1 MRVAVTGSHG
11 LLGRHLLP
19 ALEAAGHEVVPVV
32 RGGTEARAVV
42 AWDPAAGTIAVDG
55 LAGVDAAVHLAGG
68 GIGDRRWTPAHKRAV
83 RQSRVEGTSLLSETL
98 ARLRPRPGV
107 LLSASAVGYYG
118 DRDDELLDESSPSGS
133 GFLAD
138 VCRRWEAAT
147 EAAAAAGIRTI
158 HLRSGV
164 VLAGDGGALA
174 AQLPLFRLGLGA
186 RLGRGR
192 QWMSW
197 ISVDDEVAAIV
208 RLLADETVSGPVN
221 LTAPE
226 PATNATFTATLGRI
240 LHRPA
245 VFAAPPF
252 AVKALLGPEMAS
264 EMLFASQRVTPAVLQ
279 RTGFVWRHAHLDDAV
294 AAAVEGA

>member
-11 LLGRHLLP
+11 LVGRHLRP

-32 RGGTEARAVV
+32 RGGTEAGAVV
-42 AWDPAAGTIAVDG
+42 AWDPAAGTIDVDA
-55 LAGVDAAVHLAGG
+55 LAGVDAAVHLAGV
-68 GIGDRRWTPAHKRAV
+68 GIGDRRWTPTHKREV
-83 RQSRVEGTSLLSETL
+83 LQSRVEGTSLLSETL
-98 ARLRPRPGV
+98 ARLHPRPGV